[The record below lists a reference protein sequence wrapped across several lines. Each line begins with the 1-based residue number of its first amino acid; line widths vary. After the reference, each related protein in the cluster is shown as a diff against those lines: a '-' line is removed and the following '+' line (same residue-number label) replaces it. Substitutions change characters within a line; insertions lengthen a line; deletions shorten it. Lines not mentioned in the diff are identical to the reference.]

1 MVRHQ
6 PKITPS
12 FFLTSG
18 FETFCLQGN
27 YFHYLYQS
35 NSLFS
40 YYECYIR
47 SQSLSTIVISLLF
60 IFAHFYHYFF
70 FSDKEVKE
78 HLTHYLASAR
88 ELRPE
93 TGHLLQVC
101 QLFVHCWEV
110 SFGITIYLKYAVLLL
125 FTEQAL
131 YSALAF
137 DLVLTHKRFSTLFI
151 LQLFPFC
158 VGNLSSQGIT
168 LINLT

>member
-1 MVRHQ
+1 MLYQVIFSFYDRDF
-6 PKITPS
+6 PFLYLCS
-12 FFLTSG
+12 FF
-18 FETFCLQGN
+18 F
-27 YFHYLYQS
+27 
-35 NSLFS
+35 
-40 YYECYIR
+40 I
-47 SQSLSTIVISLLF
+47 TI
-60 IFAHFYHYFF
+60 F

-78 HLTHYLASAR
+78 HLSHYLASAR

-125 FTEQAL
+125 FTEQSL

-151 LQLFPFC
+151 L
-158 VGNLSSQGIT
+158 
-168 LINLT
+168 